1 METYPEQ
8 LRKIAEIYSDRTPVG
23 NNIAEVLDVIA
34 DYLDEQATLLDMA
47 REMADH
53 AVLLAGWHGW
63 CAAGGKIC

>member
-8 LRKIAEIYSDRTPVG
+8 LRRIAEVYSDDPVG
-23 NNIAEVLDVIA
+23 NNLAEVLDVIA
-34 DYLDEQATLLDMA
+34 DYLDEQATLLDVA

-63 CAAGGKIC
+63 CTAGGKVEC